1 MHIVKIYL
9 FLTFVAL
16 RDSAPLAGL
25 ASAAPLSS
33 ESSSSG
39 SLISISR
46 LFLDV
51 FSDLEFVLP
60 DRATATLFIEVVR
73 DSTEVPEARNTGTD
87 REALELY
94 RWSLLPDLLAGEVFL
109 LLDRSLVVS
118 LHNNRQVTPATE

>member
-39 SLISISR
+39 SLISITR
-46 LFLDV
+46 LFLV
-51 FSDLEFVLP
+51 GFLDLEFVLP
-60 DRATATLFIEVVR
+60 DRATATPFIEVVR
-73 DSTEVPEARNTGTD
+73 DSTEAPEA
-87 REALELY
+87 
-94 RWSLLPDLLAGEVFL
+94 
-109 LLDRSLVVS
+109 
-118 LHNNRQVTPATE
+118 